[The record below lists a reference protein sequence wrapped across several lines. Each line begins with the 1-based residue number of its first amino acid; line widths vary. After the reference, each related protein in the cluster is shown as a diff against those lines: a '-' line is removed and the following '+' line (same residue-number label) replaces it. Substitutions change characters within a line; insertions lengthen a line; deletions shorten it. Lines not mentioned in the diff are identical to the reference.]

1 MYSALTYFGYGKLIC
16 KSSSPL
22 DNGKTVSVSD
32 GKKTWSGTMTDG
44 VCVFNALP
52 YKNKYNVYLIN
63 GDDVEYSTE
72 VIFGFGD
79 CQEID
84 VGLDKTTWKGLK
96 AIVNA
101 GLESEMLAVGDQISA
116 TVGGEEQV
124 FDIVHIDYR
133 RGVYGNNIIL
143 AKHDCLSSTMQMKAD
158 LNNYGGYAATLV
170 AEYLDNAY
178 YDSLPSD
185 MKSVITQM
193 TFQAS
198 TGNRSINL
206 QREDHKIWIPLEAN
220 ITGATGRAASS
231 ELATGNAE
239 QFAYFATSANRIK
252 SLGGAGGN
260 SQWWLAS
267 PDVGYTTS
275 FCVADTSGNIGSG
288 ETTSNRGVCPC
299 FLIAADAE

>member
-1 MYSALTYFGYGKLIC
+1 
-16 KSSSPL
+16 
-22 DNGKTVSVSD
+22 VSD

-52 YKNKYNVYLIN
+52 YKNKYTVYLIN

-72 VIFGFGD
+72 VIFGFGE

-124 FDIVHIDYR
+124 FDIIHIDYK
-133 RGVYGNNIIL
+133 RGTYGNNIIL
-143 AKHDCLSSTMQMKAD
+143 AKHTCLSNARIMNTGNSSQ
-158 LNNYGGYAATLV
+158 GGYKASLV
-170 AEYLDNAY
+170 ANYLDHDY
-178 YDSLPSD
+178 YDSLPED

-198 TGNRSINL
+198 IGEKGASL
-206 QREDHKIWIPLEAN
+206 QNEEHKIWLPLEYN
-220 ITGATGRAASS
+220 IGGYKHYSAETEVTVGK
-231 ELATGNAE
+231 AE
-239 QFAYFATSANRIK
+239 QFSYFVDAANRVK
-252 SLGGAGGN
+252 SLGNSGASVN
-260 SQWWLAS
+260 WWLSS
-267 PDVGYTTS
+267 PATNATGS
-275 FCVADTSGNIGSG
+275 FCMIDQSGSYNYSY
-288 ETTSNRGVCPC
+288 SPASYGVLPC
-299 FLIAADAE
+299 FLIAADA